1 MLETIAPDFREFGRS
16 GGNRDLPEILSG
28 LMTEAAGA
36 KMAVKDFSISRPSE
50 TIALATYRGVRF
62 EDDGTELV
70 TNRSSISRLEKDG
83 NWRMV
88 FHQGERQLPDPAYF
102 SR

>member
-1 MLETIAPDFREFGRS
+1 MLETIALDFREFGRS
-16 GGNRDLPEILSG
+16 GGKHDLPEILSG
-28 LMTEAAGA
+28 LMTEAAGV
-36 KMAVKDFSISRPSE
+36 KTAVKDF
-50 TIALATYRGVRF
+50 
-62 EDDGTELV
+62 
-70 TNRSSISRLEKDG
+70 SISRLEKDG